1 MPLILTLRKTNELNA
16 APVLRADRGE
26 IVIGRN
32 PDASLVLA
40 DPAVSRRHCAIAG
53 ENTAWRITDS
63 SSGGTFLNGQ
73 RLTGPQMLRH
83 GDMLRVGAHEIH
95 VGIEAG
101 MAQPSAR
108 ESWGRPAPGTMTTPD
123 AGRTQAPMA
132 APLPASADPV
142 LPAALSA
149 LIRLAQ
155 DRRKARADLGLAQA
169 DEAPLPEAQDLA
181 RQLAQMPPSE
191 AAARIEAIYR
201 EIDAHQRAVLGA
213 MQAGLHAA
221 LDQFAPEAIKHRAR
235 SDAEAWQAYEKAFA
249 AQDGF
254 VEIFAQA
261 LTRHY
266 DQQVKA
272 QQIRAQQIR
281 A

>member
-16 APVLRADRGE
+16 APVLRTDRAE

-40 DPAVSRRHCAIAG
+40 DPAVSRRHCTIAG

-63 SSGGTFLNGQ
+63 SSGGTYLNGQ

-83 GDMLRVGAHEIH
+83 GDMLRVGAHEIL

-101 MAQPSAR
+101 VAQTSAR
-108 ESWGRPAPGTMTTPD
+108 ESWGRPAPGTIPPPD
-123 AGRTQAPMA
+123 AGRTQAPTA
-132 APLPASADPV
+132 APLADPV
-142 LPAALSA
+142 LLAALSA

-181 RQLAQMPPSE
+181 RQFAQMPPTE

-266 DQQVKA
+266 AQQVKA
-272 QQIRAQQIR
+272 Q
-281 A
+281 